1 MFQVVF
7 VVLALIAASI
17 HLALSPHSRSSNPTI
32 AHTYLLYLLLL
43 YVGLMVLLTAHAH
56 VFRPIETS
64 ASIAWLTRPYEYE
77 VGMADLTV

>member
-43 YVGLMVLLTAHAH
+43 YVGLMGLLTAYTH
-56 VFRPIETS
+56 VFVPS
-64 ASIAWLTRPYEYE
+64 KPQPL
-77 VGMADLTV
+77 

>member
-1 MFQVVF
+1 MLDFGSTGCFACEFSLKHAFQVVF

-43 YVGLMVLLTAHAH
+43 YVGLMGLLTA
-56 VFRPIETS
+56 
-64 ASIAWLTRPYEYE
+64 
-77 VGMADLTV
+77 